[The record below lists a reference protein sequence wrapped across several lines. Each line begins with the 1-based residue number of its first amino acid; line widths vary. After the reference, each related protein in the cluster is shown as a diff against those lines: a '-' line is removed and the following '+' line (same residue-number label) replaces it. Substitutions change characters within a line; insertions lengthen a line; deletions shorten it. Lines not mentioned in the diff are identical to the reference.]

1 VLESELEQLEQRVQR
16 LVAAY
21 RQARL
26 ETKRAIQER
35 DRMFALN
42 NELKR
47 RIEGIVESR
56 AQARERAVGASMNPR
71 PTVNEESVSVT
82 VRIMGREYTVVCPP
96 EEHEALVASADFL
109 NERMTAIRKRGK
121 ALGAERIAVMAAL
134 NLARELLESR
144 GSDKVVPVDNAA
156 IERVKQLRLDIDSTL
171 SLE

>member
-1 VLESELEQLEQRVQR
+1 MSP
-16 LVAAY
+16 
-21 RQARL
+21 
-26 ETKRAIQER
+26 
-35 DRMFALN
+35 
-42 NELKR
+42 
-47 RIEGIVESR
+47 S
-56 AQARERAVGASMNPR
+56 PR
-71 PTVNEESVSVT
+71 SGSGSTEESVSVT

-134 NLARELLESR
+134 NLARELLEMR
-144 GSDKVVPVDNAA
+144 GSEKVVPVDNAA